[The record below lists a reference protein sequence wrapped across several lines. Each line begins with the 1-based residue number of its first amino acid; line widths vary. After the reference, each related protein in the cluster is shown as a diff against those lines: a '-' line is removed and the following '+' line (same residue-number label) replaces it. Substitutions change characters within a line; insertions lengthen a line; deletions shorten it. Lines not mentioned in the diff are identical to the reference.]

1 MNFLSHGKCNNYV
14 VMLNNVVH
22 VDVVVV
28 RQTGPQIRQMDHMS
42 HYYYSTNEVCRNTN

>member
-28 RQTGPQIRQMDHMS
+28 RQTRPLNKANGPH
-42 HYYYSTNEVCRNTN
+42 VPLLL